1 MLVFYTLI
9 GCLVIGSQYIQP
21 LSEDCCEV
29 IVRAKWNN
37 QSYSRSNCSLINFG
51 NNEEI
56 SHETDEN
63 YEPYPYPSRFHHNAG
78 VIFHLVQS
86 ICYLGWVTV
95 AKIMLNPFGEDP
107 ENFDT
112 GYMVNRNLKTSLQIV
127 DGNPEVHVL

>member
-1 MLVFYTLI
+1 MVFYTLI

-21 LSEDCCEV
+21 LSEDKCKV
-29 IVRAKWNN
+29 IVWAKWNN
-37 QSYSRSNCSLINFG
+37 K
-51 NNEEI
+51 EI
-56 SHETDEN
+56 SHDNMNLTLTVDHMN
-63 YEPYPYPSRFHHNAG
+63 LTLTVDQLLEPYPYPSRFHHNAG

-112 GYMVNRNLKTSLQIV
+112 GYMVNRNLQTSLQIV
-127 DGNPEVHVL
+127 DGNPEVHVQ

>member
-1 MLVFYTLI
+1 MCQICQVVLLVFYTLI

-21 LSEDCCEV
+21 LSEKKCCA
-29 IVRAKWNN
+29 IVGERWNSEAI
-37 QSYSRSNCSLINFG
+37 SYECG
-51 NNEEI
+51 K
-56 SHETDEN
+56 DEN
-63 YEPYPYPSRFHHNAG
+63 YGPYPYPSRFHHNAG

-86 ICYLGWVTV
+86 LCYLGWVTV

-112 GYMVNRNLKTSLQIV
+112 SYMVNRNLQTSLQIV